1 MAMKKSLIHTAIVTM
16 LAAALLLV
24 LGACDPHAGHPD
36 QAGDHSATPA
46 SGYVSDMP
54 RFKSFIAST
63 PTPEQFRHAYP
74 DVQLVMPGDITTR
87 EFRSNNSRYFAE
99 LDDSGRI
106 TGGSFQ

>member
-1 MAMKKSLIHTAIVTM
+1 MKKPLLCNSL
-16 LAAALLLV
+16 LAASLLLV
-24 LGACDPHAGHPD
+24 LAACGPHAGHYD
-36 QAGDHSATPA
+36 QADTSAAPIA
-46 SGYVSDMP
+46 GFVSDMP
-54 RFKSFIAST
+54 RFERFIATT

-106 TGGSFQ
+106 TGGRFQ

>member
-1 MAMKKSLIHTAIVTM
+1 MKNPLFRNAI
-16 LAAALLLV
+16 LAASLLFV
-24 LGACDPHAGHPD
+24 LAACGPHAGHHD
-36 QAGDHSATPA
+36 QVDQSVAPVAGF
-46 SGYVSDMP
+46 VSDMP
-54 RFKSFIAST
+54 RFERFIATT

-74 DVQLVMPGDITTR
+74 DVQLVMPCDITTR